1 MYVHH
6 GSLKFVAECEAI
18 GHKEPWDAD
27 DISWLR
33 DWRVSHNPLWTALG
47 FFCWMGFKSPWLP
60 ALPCL
65 ALPSS
70 RIEILVS
77 GCSCSVV
84 VPDCVCT
91 LFFQP
96 HNIQLAT
103 RDLDILLWASI
114 AVLRWPLLSWSSYD
128 CDYQTLAPYRFIYF
142 QLREIPTYLLLKP
155 VVIRFPP
162 WLT

>member
-91 LFFQP
+91 LFFPTSQHP
-96 HNIQLAT
+96 TCNSRLGHPALGVNCCAEMTFTFLEFVWLWLSNIGSLPFY
-103 RDLDILLWASI
+103 IL
-114 AVLRWPLLSWSSYD
+114 
-128 CDYQTLAPYRFIYF
+128 